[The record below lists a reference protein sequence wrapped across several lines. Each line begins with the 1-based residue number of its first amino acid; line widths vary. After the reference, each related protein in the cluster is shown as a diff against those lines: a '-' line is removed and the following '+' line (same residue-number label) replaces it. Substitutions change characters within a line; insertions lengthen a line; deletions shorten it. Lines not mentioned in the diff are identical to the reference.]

1 MKGLRAPSKMLQKI
15 NNQVNNQ
22 QEQNTQNTIEEEI
35 TIDQYMFDIQQQEL
49 QQYINSLQKIEN
61 KQYIIDRI
69 DVICSRQKLQQEYA
83 DSLDYFH
90 RYSQK
95 IFRQL
100 KYFYKCQI
108 KDEFSTKIQTMKRNQ
123 LRSINK
129 TLETYCTNQYKLVQD
144 YYDSSYNNTVEN
156 MYRIIQQL
164 RQLTSKAIETALEP
178 KTPFHLMNVVTYED
192 LVKLN
197 GIDLTIDNIDMYRLY
212 EAYRYIVVEDYE
224 KRSNKAIALLET
236 VYQEQKDLGN
246 PLCYQVQNLIEIE
259 KQFQVY
265 VFQAESRFQLQI
277 LFDVYNEMR
286 IRLFVKVTNEKL
298 LQQAVLVNLKLFQ
311 QLFSR
316 DYEQVQHWIQNA
328 GQIDNKRKDVVK
340 ELNLVYNELQKT
352 RYAMKG
358 TDSLEKLE
366 ALVKAHLLR
375 DVPYKLYQITG
386 NLDTN
391 NNIELDYYPDQDFE
405 NIEIDFQLDNFE
417 VKHTLDYN
425 NHDTTN
431 MQHQNSQESSQ
442 LFDEDEDNQENQE
455 TIDEVNIKL
464 KELQMLPQN
473 EMILKQQIEDSFDNN
488 EEDFD
493 DGGFDDDE
501 EDYKKEKEQEAERL
515 RLEEERIQKE
525 QEEKQRL
532 EEERIQKEHEEKQR
546 LEEERIQKEHEEKQR
561 LEEER
566 IQKEQEEKQRLE
578 EERIQKEH
586 EQKQRLEEERI
597 QKEQEEKQRLEEERI
612 QKEHEEKQ
620 RLEEERIQKEQEEKQ
635 RLEEERIQ
643 KEQEEKQRLEE
654 ERIQKEQEEKQ
665 RLEEERIQKEQ
676 EEKQR
681 LEEERIQKEHEEKQ
695 RLEEERIQKEQ
706 EEKQRLEEERIQKEH
721 EEKQRLE
728 EEQIQKEHEEKQRLE
743 EERIK
748 QLILEEQKEQERQEQ
763 QRLEQQQSSTQF
775 TNEQSISEEQSILTL
790 NTQQTLTF
798 EDPSVQQRQ
807 VPVKDINN
815 INFIVDKL
823 PKTRTSEQWAT
834 ILKLQQ
840 EVVLCFDESKEQ
852 IQEQL
857 NDQIK
862 IMKELMLEKCKQFE
876 SDAQY
881 AKIIQAYTQ
890 YQHYIFDTMDLT
902 IFTELS
908 YEQLMKQMGIN
919 VKYKVEAT
927 ELEQEKSTQK
937 LICKACVTA
946 LDKIIET
953 QPELQQKQLQNIK
966 KIEKEINNALHICTS
981 LKQLFYVARCARK
994 IRALINL
1001 QLIGPKQQRE
1011 FAELTVE
1018 IQFSESNQMKSA
1030 AFQLIQQFKSIIQAK
1045 PEQTAKISVHIS
1057 KLENIIEGLQNEDN
1071 KFKML
1076 LKGFN
1081 GEIQQLNE
1089 IQKEFKTF
1097 LDKRNK
1103 VLDVLHQYVQK

>member
-1 MKGLRAPSKMLQKI
+1 MILHITTQQKI
-15 NNQVNNQ
+15 CT
-22 QEQNTQNTIEEEI
+22 EQ
-35 TIDQYMFDIQQQEL
+35 F
-49 QQYINSLQKIEN
+49 
-61 KQYIIDRI
+61 
-69 DVICSRQKLQQEYA
+69 
-83 DSLDYFH
+83 
-90 RYSQK
+90 
-95 IFRQL
+95 
-100 KYFYKCQI
+100 
-108 KDEFSTKIQTMKRNQ
+108 
-123 LRSINK
+123 
-129 TLETYCTNQYKLVQD
+129 
-144 YYDSSYNNTVEN
+144 
-156 MYRIIQQL
+156 QQL

-417 VKHTLDYN
+417 VQHTFDYN
-425 NHDTTN
+425 NHNTTN
-431 MQHQNSQESSQ
+431 MKHQNSQENSQ
-442 LFDEDEDNQENQE
+442 LFDEGEDNQKNQE
-455 TIDEVNIKL
+455 TIYEDNIQF
-464 KELQMLPQN
+464 KEPQFLPQN
-473 EMILKQQIEDSFDNN
+473 EMIQQSEIKQQIEDSFDND

-501 EDYKKEKEQEAERL
+501 DDYTKE
-515 RLEEERIQKE
+515 KE

-532 EEERIQKEHEEKQR
+532 EEERIQR
-546 LEEERIQKEHEEKQR
+546 
-561 LEEER
+561 
-566 IQKEQEEKQRLE
+566 EQ
-578 EERIQKEH
+578 
-586 EQKQRLEEERI
+586 
-597 QKEQEEKQRLEEERI
+597 
-612 QKEHEEKQ
+612 EEKQ

-681 LEEERIQKEHEEKQ
+681 LEEERIQKEQEEKQ

-706 EEKQRLEEERIQKEH
+706 EEKQRLEEERIQKE
-721 EEKQRLE
+721 Q
-728 EEQIQKEHEEKQRLE
+728 EEKQRLE
-743 EERIK
+743 EERIQKEQEEKQRLEEERIQKEQEEKQRLEEERIQKEQEEKQRLEEERIQKEQEEKQRLEEERIQKEQEEKQRLEEERIQKEQEEKQRLEQERIQKEQEEKQRLEQERIQKEQEEKQRLEEERIQKEQEEKQRLEEERIQKEQEEKQRLEEERIQKEQEEKQRLEQERIQKEQEEKQRLEQERIQKEQEEKQRLEEERIQKEQEEKQRLEEERIQKEQEEK
-748 QLILEEQKEQERQEQ
+748 QLEEEKVNQLKLEEQKEQERQKEQ

-823 PKTRTSEQWAT
+823 PKTRTSEQWQT

-840 EVVLCFDESKEQ
+840 EVILCFDESKEQ
-852 IQEQL
+852 IREQL
-857 NDQIK
+857 NEQIK
-862 IMKELMLEKCKQFE
+862 IMKEFTLEKCKQFE
-876 SDAQY
+876 SDAQF
-881 AKIIQAYTQ
+881 AKIIQAYAQ
-890 YQHYIFDTMDLT
+890 YQQYIFDTMDLT

-966 KIEKEINNALHICTS
+966 KIEKEINNALYICTS

-1045 PEQTAKISVHIS
+1045 QEQTAKISVHIS

-1076 LKGFN
+1076 LKGFK
-1081 GEIQQLNE
+1081 GDIQQLNE
-1089 IQKEFKTF
+1089 IQKECKTF

>member
-22 QEQNTQNTIEEEI
+22 QEQNTNTQTAIEEEI
-35 TIDQYMFDIQQQEL
+35 NIDQFIFDIQQQEL

-431 MQHQNSQESSQ
+431 RQHQNSQESSQ

-464 KELQMLPQN
+464 KELQILPQN

-501 EDYKKEKEQEAERL
+501 EDYNKEKEQEAERL
-515 RLEEERIQKE
+515 
-525 QEEKQRL
+525 
-532 EEERIQKEHEEKQR
+532 
-546 LEEERIQKEHEEKQR
+546 
-561 LEEER
+561 
-566 IQKEQEEKQRLE
+566 
-578 EERIQKEH
+578 
-586 EQKQRLEEERI
+586 
-597 QKEQEEKQRLEEERI
+597 
-612 QKEHEEKQ
+612 

-665 RLEEERIQKEQ
+665 RLEQERIQKEQ

-681 LEEERIQKEHEEKQ
+681 LEQERIQKEQEEKQ

-706 EEKQRLEEERIQKEH
+706 EEKQRLEEERIQKEQEEKQLEEETNQKEQ

-728 EEQIQKEHEEKQRLE
+728 ENRSNPERTGREAETSRRTNPERTGREAETK
-743 EERIK
+743 EERI
-748 QLILEEQKEQERQEQ
+748 QERTGKRSRDSKKSEF
-763 QRLEQQQSSTQF
+763 RKNRKRSRDSKK
-775 TNEQSISEEQSILTL
+775 NESRKNRKRSR
-790 NTQQTLTF
+790 
-798 EDPSVQQRQ
+798 D
-807 VPVKDINN
+807 
-815 INFIVDKL
+815 
-823 PKTRTSEQWAT
+823 
-834 ILKLQQ
+834 LKKN
-840 EVVLCFDESKEQ
+840 ESRK
-852 IQEQL
+852 
-857 NDQIK
+857 NRKRSRD
-862 IMKELMLEKCKQFE
+862 
-876 SDAQY
+876 S
-881 AKIIQAYTQ
+881 
-890 YQHYIFDTMDLT
+890 
-902 IFTELS
+902 
-908 YEQLMKQMGIN
+908 
-919 VKYKVEAT
+919 
-927 ELEQEKSTQK
+927 
-937 LICKACVTA
+937 
-946 LDKIIET
+946 
-953 QPELQQKQLQNIK
+953 K
-966 KIEKEINNALHICTS
+966 K
-981 LKQLFYVARCARK
+981 
-994 IRALINL
+994 
-1001 QLIGPKQQRE
+1001 
-1011 FAELTVE
+1011 
-1018 IQFSESNQMKSA
+1018 SESRKNRKRSRDLKKNESRKNRKRSRDLKKNESRKNRKRSRDLKKNESRKNRKRSRDSKKKESNNYYQKNKKNKRDKKNNRDQSNNNLLLWCPS
-1030 AFQLIQQFKSIIQAK
+1030 QL
-1045 PEQTAKISVHIS
+1045 
-1057 KLENIIEGLQNEDN
+1057 
-1071 KFKML
+1071 
-1076 LKGFN
+1076 
-1081 GEIQQLNE
+1081 
-1089 IQKEFKTF
+1089 
-1097 LDKRNK
+1097 
-1103 VLDVLHQYVQK
+1103 